1 MSFRK
6 PEVRT
11 GFASKSR
18 KTRENAWFSQ
28 RFEKCEE
35 KRTKANVKNKGSAA
49 RSKKREKRVK
59 TRGFRQV
66 FEERARETDENAGA
80 EARPR
85 DPKNA

>member
-11 GFASKSR
+11 GFAGKSR

-28 RFEKCEE
+28 RCEKYEE
-35 KRTKANVKNKGSAA
+35 KRAEANVKNEKSQA
-49 RSKKREKRVK
+49 RSEKLEKRVK
-59 TRGFRQV
+59 TNGFRQV
-66 FEERARETDENAGA
+66 FEERARENDEKTGA

-85 DPKNA
+85 GPKNV